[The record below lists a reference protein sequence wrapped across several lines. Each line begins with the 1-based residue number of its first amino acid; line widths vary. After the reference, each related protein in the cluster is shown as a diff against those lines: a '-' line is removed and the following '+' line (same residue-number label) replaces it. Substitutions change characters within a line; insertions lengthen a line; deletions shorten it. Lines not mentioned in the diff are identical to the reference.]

1 MDQTAPKEPVPASTR
16 DTVGDLAL
24 VVSGALAQI
33 NVLNE
38 ALLHATR
45 AIMAARDGDVSG
57 LGEQLGMLRECQSNV
72 ETRSQ
77 ELWNDLEG
85 VLRRFAGEPD
95 G

>member
-1 MDQTAPKEPVPASTR
+1 MDQVVSDDRRPASTR

-45 AIMAARDGDVSG
+45 AMMAARDGDVSG
-57 LGEQLGMLRECQSNV
+57 LSEQLGMLRDCQQSV
-72 ETRSQ
+72 ESRSQ
-77 ELWNDLEG
+77 GLWVELEG